1 MRKTR
6 TALITAI
13 AIGLLA
19 GSAVGVAA
27 QDDPET
33 TGEQATSDVS
43 EFNEYERY
51 TILAGELWYC
61 QKKGKGV
68 VVWDET
74 QRAKYKKK
82 QCTKTSLDTGAH
94 IDIEATDAVLHAGES
109 VSEAVEF
116 GNLNLLDPP
125 LSHAHADVFFSC
137 REVLAMVGFVHDVVA
152 QDAESGTTGTDESQ
166 WSTLS
171 SDRVFV
177 EAVEEVV
184 APCKEA
190 INIASPPSTSSA
202 G

>member
-1 MRKTR
+1 MWV
-6 TALITAI
+6 LSNS
-13 AIGLLA
+13 
-19 GSAVGVAA
+19 GSKPAHR
-27 QDDPET
+27 QYRCQST
-33 TGEQATSDVS
+33 FQCSL
-43 EFNEYERY
+43 FNPRP
-51 TILAGELWYC
+51 
-61 QKKGKGV
+61 
-68 VVWDET
+68 
-74 QRAKYKKK
+74 
-82 QCTKTSLDTGAH
+82 
-94 IDIEATDAVLHAGES
+94 GES

-177 EAVEEVV
+177 EAVEEAV